1 MKENNRGNKKKEGC
15 GYAMCQLEGI
25 LGVGK
30 EKTEHSDKEHHEACG
45 CGHDHEH
52 THEAC
57 SCGHDHEHTHEACGC
72 GHDHEHTHEACG
84 CRHDHEHT
92 HEACSCGHEHEH
104 THEGC
109 GCGHNHE
116 HTNEG
121 CGCGHDHEHTH
132 EGCGC
137 GHDHEHTHEACSCGH
152 DHGHE
157 KHHHHDG
164 ESCGCAMCQLEDVL
178 GGHSQKGGHEH
189 GEHHHHDGESC
200 GCAMCQLENPSTS
213 HHEEEE
219 EPTEEK
225 SGKWKT
231 AGKIVL
237 AAAALLSSELLEVPM
252 WAAFCI
258 SLITI
263 LAWGWDL
270 IRKAGKS
277 LKRKSLDENVL
288 MAIAVVA
295 AFLLGEYFEAVMV
308 VVLYS
313 LGEIL
318 EEKAVKKS
326 RHDIAEVV
334 NIRPQKANLL
344 MEDGST
350 KEIPSSRIRPGNLLL
365 VRVGDRVPVDG
376 IIEDGESSMDQSALT
391 GEAIAVGVRP
401 GDTVL
406 SGSVNLSAVL
416 KIRAKSAFEDSTASR
431 MIRLVE
437 ESSAQKGHTE
447 KLITRFAKVYT
458 PLVVVCAALV
468 AFLPPILGVGTLKEW
483 IMRSLVFL
491 VASCPC
497 ALVISVP
504 LGLYSGV
511 GAISKQGVLVKGTK
525 FLEPLAKAKAVVLD
539 KTGTLTTGELEVSSA
554 QALIP
559 EDQQQFEQLTALAEG
574 YSAHPIA
581 QAVLKALPKVSQTEQ
596 AADVKEIAGKGIR
609 MTYQEKTLLCG
620 SLRLLEEDG
629 IDTSNLPKANVYTA
643 YDGKVLGY
651 VILSDRPREEA
662 AKAIAQWKQSGIE
675 KTVMLTGDSALSAQR
690 VKEKCG
696 VDEMRTDLLPQD
708 KLTELQ
714 KLKAQGNKVIFVG
727 DGIND
732 APVLAAA
739 DVGIAMGMGTDAAI
753 EAADAVL
760 MGEKLTSLTSAIKI
774 SRRALSVVHF
784 NIWFILIIKLAV
796 FALGIA
802 GFANMWMAV
811 FADVGVSIITVL
823 NAVRIL
829 RFKD

>member
-1 MKENNRGNKKKEGC
+1 MKENNRGNKKEEGC
-15 GYAMCQLEGI
+15 GCAMCQLEGI

-213 HHEEEE
+213 HHEEE